1 MLNTSVALGVT
12 LYNSRKPSCSY
23 LSGLCS
29 IKLALFTKFL
39 SFFQSSFFTFFSK
52 SSIAFSIL
60 LIATPNSSFVFVT
73 ISSRNFFAS
82 SMAFLSSSFAS
93 FTFLLLL
100 NLFLASAILLSNFCL
115 SDLFTDFSNF
125 SIASFNAFSALFTSS
140 LDSKSVS
147 TFSAT
152 LIASLSSFFA
162 SSILSAFRLFFAFS
176 MVFLRFSVSI
186 SADFLNFSITS
197 FKAVIALLSSS
208 SVLIFA
214 SPFSAVFIAPCNSL
228 KADFVFFPFSIF
240 LASFIKSSSS
250 VVTTF
255 STLDLPQS
263 NLIIVTSSDL
273 PIHLEDEP

>member
-1 MLNTSVALGVT
+1 
-12 LYNSRKPSCSY
+12 
-23 LSGLCS
+23 
-29 IKLALFTKFL
+29 
-39 SFFQSSFFTFFSK
+39 
-52 SSIAFSIL
+52 
-60 LIATPNSSFVFVT
+60 
-73 ISSRNFFAS
+73 
-82 SMAFLSSSFAS
+82 
-93 FTFLLLL
+93 
-100 NLFLASAILLSNFCL
+100 
-115 SDLFTDFSNF
+115 
-125 SIASFNAFSALFTSS
+125 
-140 LDSKSVS
+140 
-147 TFSAT
+147 
-152 LIASLSSFFA
+152 
-162 SSILSAFRLFFAFS
+162 

-186 SADFLNFSITS
+186 SADFLNFSIAF